1 MCILRLASRAMDFQE
16 NKNVESVWIVC
27 KYIVYKYGNI
37 LPAHTRY
44 KIETTQ
50 KIHISRSFYIVRF
63 SDMYTLN
70 IQRTQ
75 ACDSRIYITKM

>member
-1 MCILRLASRAMDFQE
+1 MDFQE

-27 KYIVYKYGNI
+27 KYTVYKYGNI

-50 KIHISRSFYIVRF
+50 KNIYF
-63 SDMYTLN
+63 SEFLYCAFLRYAYT
-70 IQRTQ
+70 
-75 ACDSRIYITKM
+75 